1 MGRKTSSS
9 RSSPN
14 SNSVW
19 RLTNRITPSWSIP
32 TKASGTASSSFS
44 SFIVVEDIWFPLE
57 LSWQGDDTQ
66 RHPMQYV
73 DQGDDDPQAWPSRP
87 SQPSQ
92 PEQHTLL
99 VLLDDPD
106 RQPQNNEGQKYD
118 DQNDDSSAHRGAR
131 LGPRGKPS
139 PARIAIDVIMTP
151 PLNRSR
157 RGPGG
162 GLPIG
167 LSPRYSPA
175 PEQSSEAESPYPT
188 CRTTPRQPDTTEGS
202 PEWML
207 ALPLRRSRSMTMK
220 LPPSCRGR

>member
-44 SFIVVEDIWFPLE
+44 SFIVVEDIWFPLQ

-92 PEQHTLL
+92 PEQHSLL
-99 VLLDDPD
+99 ALLDDPD
-106 RQPQNNEGQKYD
+106 RQPQNDAGQKYD
-118 DQNDDSSAHRGAR
+118 DQNDDSSAHRDAR

-157 RGPGG
+157 RGPVEASRSVFHHATR
-162 GLPIG
+162 LHRNRALKP
-167 LSPRYSPA
+167 SPRIRGPGR
-175 PEQSSEAESPYPT
+175 PLGNL
-188 CRTTPRQPDTTEGS
+188 TPQKGAMS
-202 PEWML
+202 G
-207 ALPLRRSRSMTMK
+207 
-220 LPPSCRGR
+220 C